1 MGPSKIRIGIVGGAG
16 FTGGELIRILINH
29 PFAELSWVLS
39 ASQTG
44 KPLYATHTDL
54 IGETALFF
62 TDQAD
67 YAVVD
72 VVFLCSG
79 HGQSLK
85 YLNENNIPPN
95 VKIIDLSTDFRD
107 EKNGFV
113 YGLPELNLEKIKHA
127 NKIANPGCFATAIQL
142 GILPLA
148 AHHKIKE
155 TIHISAV
162 TGSTGAGQALSPS
175 THFSWRNNN
184 ASVYKPFEHQH
195 LAEIKQSLNQLQ
207 GNLEEDILFIPYR
220 GNFTRGILANIY
232 TPFDGTE
239 EDAIRLYKDFYKN
252 EAFCTV
258 IDQPLDL
265 KMVVNTNKCLI
276 QIAKHG
282 KQIFISSAIDNLLKG
297 ASGQAVQNMNIMFNI
312 DETTGLKLKPSGF

>member
-16 FTGGELIRILINH
+16 YTGGELIRILINH

-39 ASQTG
+39 ASQAG

-54 IGETALFF
+54 IGETTLFF

-85 YLNENNIPPN
+85 FLNENNIPVN

-107 EKNGFV
+107 EKNGFI
-113 YGLPELNLEKIKHA
+113 YGLPELNLEKIKNT

-142 GILPLA
+142 GLLPLA

-207 GNLEEDILFIPYR
+207 GNLDKDILFIPYR

-297 ASGQAVQNMNIMFNI
+297 ASGQAVQNMNIMFNL
-312 DETTGLKLKPSGF
+312 DQTTGLKLKPSGF